1 MVMGA
6 SESDPHSADSK
17 KVSRIEVYALDGA
30 KRIAAPIELEGEIP
44 QFRSA
49 GSAAVSADGRVVAAI
64 TSAAAKNP
72 FQMSVVGLDT
82 DHTPRIRLEIT
93 ANAPF
98 PVLSADGRWL
108 AVGDAT
114 LTNRSVVTIW
124 NLKAS
129 QENRA
134 TQEVPS
140 VSLVHSAG
148 VESAAFSPDGRWLAT
163 AQLPFG
169 FDASEQR
176 LVGSHTVRLWDVA
189 TGHEIADPMRHSA
202 PIHQVIFSP
211 DGRQLATA
219 DANEVIRVWDL
230 TGRLLRVERREG
242 QLSEARPAALT
253 TFWDEG
259 IAVLRLRAPGSGKTS
274 PDSDASVNLDLVV
287 DFASFE
293 PAHNLISPVQIANS
307 AQSSHSAFSLDGSS
321 LAFAVSNR
329 VELFR
334 HEHPQWTLSLPY
346 EVQDLAFSAD
356 AQWLV
361 LSGTDSERQPA
372 ALEITLVATPTGL
385 TQWST
390 RIPTEDG
397 GTAYVA
403 NTGWVAA
410 EIGLRWDHRGA
421 NTFLFEGT
429 ATATRHWE
437 LGSPPPE
444 FSPEHTNGW
453 SWPDIGYYQP
463 ELAGMSP
470 DGKWILAADGIRDT
484 RTGAVVWKVPQTA
497 GGKAIGFD
505 RSGKRVYL
513 RLNDEKDAF
522 TLWDPQTS
530 SLVRRCWFAPANP
543 AAMSPDEAYFLNVND
558 EPLTHRT
565 FCLYRAQ
572 DGIPLARMNFGG
584 YVHAAAFSPDGKWIL
599 ASGEGATLRRFL
611 WRSQDL
617 INAAQHYTP
626 PDGNHDALLLPY
638 TSGPRKSPRPTSSG
652 K

>member
-1 MVMGA
+1 MVKSVRDGKSQTLPLA
-6 SESDPHSADSK
+6 HTNLKFSGSARRKLDGHGRERIRSSFSRLK

-30 KRIAAPIELEGEIP
+30 KRIAAPIELEGRYP

-98 PVLSADGRWL
+98 QYSPPTDAGWRSVIPPGQTGPLLRSGTSRHRRRTGPHRRCQRFTRPLRRGRAPRSALTADGWPPPSFPL
-108 AVGDAT
+108 AST
-114 LTNRSVVTIW
+114 L
-124 NLKAS
+124 
-129 QENRA
+129 
-134 TQEVPS
+134 P
-140 VSLVHSAG
+140 
-148 VESAAFSPDGRWLAT
+148 
-163 AQLPFG
+163 
-169 FDASEQR
+169 EQR

-202 PIHQVIFSP
+202 PIHQVISV
-211 DGRQLATA
+211 RTA
-219 DANEVIRVWDL
+219 DGWPRPTRTKSSGCGCLPGPA

-253 TFWDEG
+253 TFGMRG

-372 ALEITLVATPTGL
+372 ALNHPRGHPGPDAVEHAD
-385 TQWST
+385 S
-390 RIPTEDG
+390 DG
-397 GTAYVA
+397 GWRHGV
-403 NTGWVAA
+403 
-410 EIGLRWDHRGA
+410 RGEHGVGRSG
-421 NTFLFEGT
+421 NRTS
-429 ATATRHWE
+429 
-437 LGSPPPE
+437 LGS
-444 FSPEHTNGW
+444 
-453 SWPDIGYYQP
+453 
-463 ELAGMSP
+463 
-470 DGKWILAADGIRDT
+470 
-484 RTGAVVWKVPQTA
+484 
-497 GGKAIGFD
+497 
-505 RSGKRVYL
+505 
-513 RLNDEKDAF
+513 
-522 TLWDPQTS
+522 
-530 SLVRRCWFAPANP
+530 
-543 AAMSPDEAYFLNVND
+543 
-558 EPLTHRT
+558 
-565 FCLYRAQ
+565 
-572 DGIPLARMNFGG
+572 
-584 YVHAAAFSPDGKWIL
+584 
-599 ASGEGATLRRFL
+599 
-611 WRSQDL
+611 
-617 INAAQHYTP
+617 
-626 PDGNHDALLLPY
+626 
-638 TSGPRKSPRPTSSG
+638 
-652 K
+652 